1 MGLFDDCLDTHTH
14 IHTHTHTTHTHT
26 HTHTHTLHCTA
37 SLRTRH
43 THTHYILAVLFPS
56 LTLRRNI
63 RIRYLCPCDVHRVNV
78 ADGVEEV
85 MRLINDDH
93 VALERNAHSFSSGSM
108 Q

>member
-1 MGLFDDCLDTHTH
+1 MAWDSSMTVL
-14 IHTHTHTTHTHT
+14 THTHTYTHTHT
-26 HTHTHTLHCTA
+26 RCTA